1 MVHVLLW
8 RPTGT
13 MDRVVA
19 IRNVEVVAETESGL
33 VCRIEGREVNVP
45 TLLVQPGSQVWTRG
59 DRGTLLVPLW
69 LASELGVA
77 PDGVKRP
84 PSS

>member
-1 MVHVLLW
+1 
-8 RPTGT
+8 
-13 MDRVVA
+13 MDRIIA
-19 IRNVEVVAETESGL
+19 IRNVEVVAESERGL
-33 VCRIEGREVNVP
+33 VCCIGGRQVEIP

-77 PDGVKRP
+77 P
-84 PSS
+84 

>member
-1 MVHVLLW
+1 MVHVLLCG
-8 RPTGT
+8 PVGT
-13 MDRVVA
+13 MDRIIA
-19 IRNVEVVAETESGL
+19 IRNVEVIAESERGL
-33 VCRIEGREVNVP
+33 VCRIGGRQVEIP

-77 PDGVKRP
+77 PC
-84 PSS
+84 

>member
-1 MVHVLLW
+1 MVHVLLS
-8 RPTGT
+8 RSVGT
-13 MDRVVA
+13 MDRIIA
-19 IRNVEVVAETESGL
+19 IRDVEVVAESEGRL
-33 VCRIEGREVNVP
+33 VCRVDGRQVEIP

-77 PDGVKRP
+77 
-84 PSS
+84 SC

>member
-1 MVHVLLW
+1 MVRVLLC
-8 RPTGT
+8 RPVGT
-13 MDRVVA
+13 MDRIIA
-19 IRNVEVVAETESGL
+19 IKDVEVVAESEGGL
-33 VCRIEGREVNVP
+33 VCRIEGRQVEIP

-77 PDGVKRP
+77 R
-84 PSS
+84 